1 MRDISL
7 SAGVSQNYLGS
18 ILHEGS
24 EPSIE
29 RMMKLC
35 DELGVSVTYLLLGVD
50 LTGNAEQML
59 RAYAMLNEEQQ
70 KTVLALVKS
79 MAPAARRAL
88 PAYNCSGC
96 KRGRRPRP
104 LRLKWRH

>member
-1 MRDISL
+1 MVTDWRSRLAAVIETSGRSMRDISL

-79 MAPAARRAL
+79 MAPAAR
-88 PAYNCSGC
+88 S
-96 KRGRRPRP
+96 
-104 LRLKWRH
+104 